1 MRPGGLTT
9 LLNKYLWI
17 HWSEL
22 AERKQKAERRK
33 NRIYKR
39 QNRSQETTL
48 LGSDFVLQDS
58 RLE

>member
-22 AERKQKAERRK
+22 AERKQKTEKERRNK
-33 NRIYKR
+33 RIYKR

-48 LGSDFVLQDS
+48 LGSDFFLPDS
-58 RLE
+58 